1 MKTVNKLD
9 ITQFSFKCVDK
20 QLKAAFNEIRENS
33 SPGVSKIPTKILKA
47 SIKASGPTLLHI
59 FNSCIS
65 SNTMTDIFKH
75 AECIALHKKS
85 IDS

>member
-9 ITQFSFKCVDK
+9 ICVDK

-47 SIKASGPTLLHI
+47 SIKAIGPTLLHI
-59 FNSCIS
+59 FIYVFHRTRFLIFS
-65 SNTMTDIFKH
+65 SMLNVSHYI
-75 AECIALHKKS
+75 KKDRLS
-85 IDS
+85 T